1 MRCTN
6 CGAEIPEGQW
16 ICPNCFAKVQIVP
29 DYNPLEDVL
38 AREVKGSV
46 EYATRPID
54 SQDVRRYRSWD
65 LSEDDY
71 ATRVLNQGERGSSTR
86 VLSQGEMNQIRSQYN
101 RPSMSGRPVS
111 QNPESGRT
119 PYRENGYVRQNA
131 GLRRENS
138 YVRRDF
144 GNLRREPGTA
154 RRDLGNARQAPGY
167 YRDDGNVHQEPGYTY
182 RDSRSARQ
190 APGYTY
196 RDSRSARQAPGY
208 TYRDGEAMRR
218 AAGTVRRDNG
228 YEGGNA
234 GTVRQNAG
242 YVPQNEEGMRYRE
255 NGMHPAMNQ
264 RTTGNIRQDSGIRR
278 NEAWDSRQNPEDG
291 RRPHTRRKK
300 RNSKKRMQKAV
311 GVFFVV
317 LAVCVVLGFVFYQ
330 NSYAGI
336 VGKGSRAL
344 QSGEYTSAERYF
356 NRALEKD
363 VKKAGAYTGLSKVYI
378 QQKNLEKAEEVFI
391 TVIESQPENADLYQ
405 AAIQF
410 YVDTEQ
416 LEKISPLLD
425 GCDSSVL
432 SKVKDYVSE
441 TPIFSLDEGTYP
453 EVQQISL
460 ESEGEIRYT
469 EDGSTPTASSTL
481 YKEPILVDEG
491 KTVLKAIN
499 INKKGIPSL
508 VASRTYTVELPVA
521 DAPAVTPSTGQ
532 YHEPTQITIQVP
544 EGYTAYYT
552 TDGSTPSAAST
563 LYAGPLDMPEGSMIF
578 SAVLISESG
587 KMTSVTKR
595 NYVLQLQ

>member
-71 ATRVLNQGERGSSTR
+71 ATRVLNQGERGGSTR
-86 VLSQGEMNQIRSQYN
+86 VLSQGEMNQIRSQYG
-101 RPSMSGRPVS
+101 RSSSSGRPVRR
-111 QNPESGRT
+111 NPKSGSASNRESGYARH
-119 PYRENGYVRQNA
+119 NS
-131 GLRRENS
+131 GLRQ
-138 YVRRDF
+138 
-144 GNLRREPGTA
+144 GNLRREAGYARHDPG
-154 RRDLGNARQAPGY
+154 NVRQTPGY
-167 YRDDGNVHQEPGYTY
+167 TYRDSGNVRQTPGYTY

-196 RDSRSARQAPGY
+196 RDSGNARQTPGYTYQGAGNVRQAPGY
-208 TYRDGEAMRR
+208 
-218 AAGTVRRDNG
+218 VRRDNG
-228 YEGGNA
+228 YADGN
-234 GTVRQNAG
+234 VRQNAG
-242 YVPQNEEGMRYRE
+242 YSPQNDGEMQYTEG
-255 NGMHPAMNQ
+255 GMYPAANQ
-264 RTTGNIRQDSGIRR
+264 RTTGNIRQNPNSRR
-278 NEAWDSRQNPEDG
+278 NEAWDSRQNPEDR
-291 RRPHTRRKK
+291 RRPQARRKK
-300 RNSKKRMQKAV
+300 RASKKGIQKAMS
-311 GVFFVV
+311 VFFVV
-317 LAVCVVLGFVFYQ
+317 LAVCVVLGFIFYQ
-330 NSYAGI
+330 NSYTGV
-336 VGKGSRAL
+336 VGKGNRAL

-363 VKKAGAYTGLSKVYI
+363 VKRAGAYAGLAKVYI
-378 QQKNLEKAEEVFI
+378 QQKNLDKAEEIFI
-391 TVIESQPENADLYQ
+391 TAIDSQPENADLYE

-441 TPIFSLDEGTYP
+441 APVFSLEEGTYP

-469 EDGSTPTASSTL
+469 EDGSTPTSSSTL
-481 YKEPILVDEG
+481 YKEPVLVDEG
-491 KTVLKAIN
+491 KTVLKAIS

-508 VASRTYTVELPVA
+508 VASRTYTVELPAA

-532 YHEPTQITIQVP
+532 YYEPTQITIQVP

-587 KMTSVTKR
+587 KMTQVTKR

>member
-71 ATRVLNQGERGSSTR
+71 ATRVLSQGERGSSTR
-86 VLSQGEMNQIRSQYN
+86 VLSQGEMNQIRSQYG
-101 RPSMSGRPVS
+101 RPSPSGRPARRNS
-111 QNPESGRT
+111 QSVRPS
-119 PYRENGYVRQNA
+119 YQENGYARQNSH
-131 GLRRENS
+131 LRQES
-138 YVRRDF
+138 SQVRSDS
-144 GNLRREPGTA
+144 GNLRREAGSV
-154 RRDLGNARQAPGY
+154 RRDSRNGRQTPGY
-167 YRDDGNVHQEPGYTY
+167 TYQDSGNVRQESGYTY
-182 RDSRSARQ
+182 RDSRNARQ
-190 APGYTY
+190 ASGYTY
-196 RDSRSARQAPGY
+196 QDAGNVHQESGY
-208 TYRDGEAMRR
+208 I
-218 AAGTVRRDNG
+218 RRDHG
-228 YEGGNA
+228 YA
-234 GTVRQNAG
+234 GAVRQNTG
-242 YVPQNEEGMRYRE
+242 YGPQNEEEMRYRE
-255 NGMHPAMNQ
+255 GGMYPAANQ
-264 RTTGNIRQDSGIRR
+264 RTTGNIRTNPNSRR
-278 NEAWDSRQNPEDG
+278 NEAWDLQQNPENG
-291 RRPHTRRKK
+291 RRPQARRKK
-300 RNSKKRMQKAV
+300 RTSKKGIQKAMS
-311 GVFFVV
+311 VFLVV
-317 LAVCVVLGFVFYQ
+317 LAVCVVLGFIFYQ
-330 NSYAGI
+330 NSYAGV
-336 VGKGSRAL
+336 VGKGNRAL

-363 VKKAGAYTGLSKVYI
+363 VKKAGAYAGLAKVCI
-378 QQKNLEKAEEVFI
+378 QQKNLEKAEEIFI
-391 TVIESQPENADLYQ
+391 TAIDSQPENADLYE
-405 AAIQF
+405 AAIRF

-432 SKVKDYVSE
+432 SKVKDYVSRAP
-441 TPIFSLDEGTYP
+441 TFSLDEGTYP

-469 EDGSTPTASSTL
+469 EDGSTPTSSSTL
-481 YKEPILVDEG
+481 YEEPVLVDEG
-491 KTVLKAIN
+491 KTILKAIS

-508 VASRTYTVELPVA
+508 VASRTYTVELPAA

-532 YHEPTQITIQVP
+532 YYAPTQITIQVP

-587 KMTSVTKR
+587 KMTQVTKR